1 MENLVNITNQA
12 NRYSKN
18 LFSEQSLIN
27 DNSVINY
34 NYNTVSGGY
43 TLSEKDSFTGVSK
56 AMKAY
61 VFQDVISGISVD
73 FDLADALKYTADKDG
88 NYIFQYS
95 FMFTEINA
103 NPDTLVDFNVKMFKK
118 SILVETFTNTI
129 NLHEFEINKY
139 YNFAQS
145 FDLDEGDLVDFSFS
159 LERPSIGPPN
169 FNFEVCFDGF
179 KLEKNSYNFSN
190 IGIPSFYSLPV
201 TKITGWQSKVDTIN
215 SQNLTENTDNLIA
228 FTGVDAYNEINNLMD
243 SVGKITPKNVN
254 DAICVDFVFSFPSPS
269 GTNDFLSVKLK
280 VNGIVY
286 RAQSFNILEPIGET
300 NYVSVSFSLS
310 VMEDFK
316 EFGGLIYVNPSTNI
330 TISNRYLQ
338 VTRTHKGQ

>member
-1 MENLVNITNQA
+1 MIPLVNITNQA

-56 AMKAY
+56 AIKAY
-61 VFQDVISGISVD
+61 VFQNVISGISVNFD
-73 FDLADALKYTADKDG
+73 FDNALKYTADKDG

-103 NPDTLVDFNVKMFKK
+103 NPNTLVDFNVKMFKN

-145 FDLDEGDLVDFSFS
+145 FNLNEGDLIDFSFS
-159 LERPSIGPPN
+159 LERPSIGSPN

-190 IGIPSFYSLPV
+190 IGIPSIYSLPIDLFSLNNN
-201 TKITGWQSKVDTIN
+201 TTGWEQITDTTYTSGSPLTISSGVTAKILNNAGSRIN
-215 SQNLTENTDNLIA
+215 TQLPLGIAKFWNESTNKIVAVNNGDA
-228 FTGVDAYNEINNLMD
+228 FTLSLRFRAKM
-243 SVGKITPKNVN
+243 NV
-254 DAICVDFVFSFPSPS
+254 A
-269 GTNDFLSVKLK
+269 
-280 VNGIVY
+280 NGI
-286 RAQSFNILEPIGET
+286 ADIGINIGG
-300 NYVSVSFSLS
+300 SL
-310 VMEDFK
+310 
-316 EFGGLIYVNPSTNI
+316 N
-330 TISNRYLQ
+330 TISAETLLFS
-338 VTRTHKGQ
+338 KGSGVEQRFDVDLSYFTGRLMMHN